1 MFDSVTLT
9 VVRTAEHRGIV
20 SIYHYTGGG
29 GGTPGLSLG
38 SSPAYSLIRLAEP
51 PRQSDKPVKA
61 VLPQEVMTLRN

>member
-20 SIYHYTGGG
+20 SIYHTGGG

-51 PRQSDKPVKA
+51 PKQSDKPVKA
-61 VLPQEVMTLRN
+61 VLPQEVMILRN